1 MRVWLACLLVAV
13 PTLWAGAVANAV
25 EGDIATVHGGR
36 DGSVK
41 LVFRATGL
49 PPGAILAPA
58 SVEVRI
64 DGTPIDGV
72 SAERYA
78 DTATPGRR
86 VAVLAIDRSGSM
98 KGAAIAGARRA
109 ALAFLDAVPS
119 NVRVGL
125 VTFNR
130 EADEVVAPTRDRNA
144 VRTALGDLEAA
155 GGTALYDATRDA
167 VAAAGTRGIR
177 SVLLLSDGEDKHSK
191 STLGAVAAVVEKS
204 GVFVDV
210 VALGDSRAFTTPLT
224 RIAKS
229 GGGRVIAARQASD
242 LAAAFRAAARTLV
255 TQLAITAPVPAALA
269 GSGAQVT
276 VSADTGATT
285 ISDDAFVTLAEVST
299 PADRVAEGPLAAADP
314 GFVVDDGQL
323 VWAVLALF
331 VGLAGVFGVAGW
343 SAGRVD
349 GQEGRIRR
357 RLSTYSLIGR
367 PTGSAAPGE
376 SAAGTT
382 ARRVS
387 PVARNAVE
395 LAGRVVR
402 RRDLETMLGQ
412 RLDAAGVPLRPA
424 EWLLVHVA
432 ATTVAGLLGLVLNGG
447 GLLGA
452 LVGLVLGAVLPFLYL
467 SMKESRR
474 KTAFLAQLPDTLQL
488 MAGSL
493 AAGYSL
499 PQAIDTVVRE
509 GQPPIAGEFN
519 RALVEARLG
528 VPVEDA
534 LDGVATRMRSK
545 DFSWV
550 VMAIK
555 IQREVG
561 GNLAELLRIV
571 ADTLREREFLRRHVK
586 ALSAEGRI
594 SAWILGSLPPGF
606 AVVLV
611 FLRRDYIAP
620 MFTELLGLVMLGVG
634 VAMLSIGLL
643 WMRTLIKV
651 EV

>member
-1 MRVWLACLLVAV
+1 MRLWLTCLLVAV
-13 PTLWAGAVANAV
+13 STLWAGAVANAV
-25 EGDIATVHGGR
+25 EGDIATVHGGG

-64 DGTPIDGV
+64 DDTPVDGV
-72 SAERYA
+72 SAERYEDA
-78 DTATPGRR
+78 AAPGRR

-98 KGAAIAGARRA
+98 KGAAIAGARQA
-109 ALAFLDAVPS
+109 AIAFLDAVPS
-119 NVRVGL
+119 DVRVGL

-130 EADEVVAPTRDRNA
+130 QADEVVAPTRDREA
-144 VRTALGDLEAA
+144 VRTALDGLQAG

-167 VAAAGTRGIR
+167 IAAAGTRGIR

-191 STLGAVAAVVEKS
+191 STMGAVAAVIEES

-210 VALGDSRAFTTPLT
+210 VALGDSRAFPAPLT
-224 RIAKS
+224 RIAES

-255 TQLAITAPVPAALA
+255 TSLAITVPVPATLS
-269 GSGAQVT
+269 GTGAQIT
-276 VSADTGATT
+276 VSADAGATT
-285 ISDDAFVTLAEVST
+285 VSDEAFVTLPEVST
-299 PADRVAEGPLAAADP
+299 AAEPVAEGPLAAPAP
-314 GFVVDDGQL
+314 GFILGDRQL
-323 VWAVLALF
+323 VWAVLTLF
-331 VGLAGVFGVAGW
+331 VGLAGILGVAGW
-343 SAGRVD
+343 STGHVD
-349 GQEGRIRR
+349 AQEGRIRR
-357 RLSTYSLIGR
+357 RLSTYSLNAR
-367 PTGSAAPGE
+367 PTGSTAQGE
-376 SAAGTT
+376 PTAGTT
-382 ARRVS
+382 SRGSS

-432 ATTVAGLLGLVLNGG
+432 ATTVSGLLGLVLNGG
-447 GLLGA
+447 DLVGA
-452 LVGLVLGAVLPFLYL
+452 LVGLVLGTVLPFLYL

-474 KTAFLAQLPDTLQL
+474 TTAFLAQLPDTLQL

-509 GQPPIAGEFN
+509 GQQPIAGEFN

-561 GNLAELLRIV
+561 GNLSELLRIV

-606 AVVLV
+606 ALVLV

-620 MFTELLGLVMLGVG
+620 MFSELLGLVMLGVG

>member
-1 MRVWLACLLVAV
+1 MRLWLTCLLVAV
-13 PTLWAGAVANAV
+13 STLWAGAVANAV

-36 DGSVK
+36 DGSVE
-41 LVFRATGL
+41 LLFRATGL
-49 PPGAILAPA
+49 PPGGILPPA

-64 DGTPIDGV
+64 DGTLVDGV
-72 SAERYA
+72 SAERYE
-78 DTATPGRR
+78 DTAAPGRR
-86 VAVLAIDRSGSM
+86 VAVLAIDSSGSM
-98 KGAAIAGARRA
+98 KGAAIAGARQA
-109 ALAFLDAVPS
+109 AGAFLDAVPS
-119 NVRVGL
+119 DVQVGL

-130 EADEVVAPTRDRNA
+130 QADEVVAPTRDREA
-144 VRTALGDLEAA
+144 VRTALDGLQAG

-167 VAAAGTRGIR
+167 IAAAGTRGIR
-177 SVLLLSDGEDKHSK
+177 NVLLLSDGEDKHSK
-191 STLGAVAAVVEKS
+191 STLGAVAAVIEES

-210 VALGDSRAFTTPLT
+210 VALGDSRAFPAPLT
-224 RIAKS
+224 RIAES

-255 TQLAITAPVPAALA
+255 TSLAIAVPVPATLS
-269 GSGAQVT
+269 GTGAQIT
-276 VSADTGATT
+276 VSADAGATT
-285 ISDDAFVTLAEVST
+285 VSDEAFVTLPEVST
-299 PADRVAEGPLAAADP
+299 AAEPVAEGPLAAPAP
-314 GFVVDDGQL
+314 GLILGDRQL

-331 VGLAGVFGVAGW
+331 VGLAGIFGVAGW
-343 SAGRVD
+343 SADRVD

-357 RLSTYSLIGR
+357 RLSTYSLNGR
-367 PTGSAAPGE
+367 PTGSTAQGE
-376 SAAGTT
+376 PAAGRTS
-382 ARRVS
+382 RGIS

-432 ATTVAGLLGLVLNGG
+432 ATTVSGLLGLVLNGG
-447 GLLGA
+447 DLVGA
-452 LVGLVLGAVLPFLYL
+452 LVGLVLGTVLPFLYL
-467 SMKESRR
+467 SIKESRR
-474 KTAFLAQLPDTLQL
+474 TTAFLAQLPDTLQL

-509 GQPPIAGEFN
+509 GQQPIAGEFN

-561 GNLAELLRIV
+561 GNLSELLRIV

-606 AVVLV
+606 ALVLV

-620 MFTELLGLVMLGVG
+620 MFSELLGLVMLGVG